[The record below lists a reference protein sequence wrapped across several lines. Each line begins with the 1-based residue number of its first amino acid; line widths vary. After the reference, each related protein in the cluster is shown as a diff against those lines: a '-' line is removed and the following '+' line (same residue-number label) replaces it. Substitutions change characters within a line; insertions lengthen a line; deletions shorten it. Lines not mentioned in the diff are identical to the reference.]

1 MMGLGEGQISAKP
14 GGCLPEPD
22 IAGYQGSRSDGS
34 TMVVPENATPQGS
47 DMLFDVAQMGLAVL
61 DAHGVVTGWS
71 SAAEQLV
78 GYPEHEILN
87 RPAITLLATRE
98 DGAALADQ
106 CRTQDAWDGAVT
118 VRHRDGRP
126 LTLTVRVFPLRDPA
140 GTGRWAVLARHAQAP
155 GMDLS
160 RLMLEPLLTYA
171 PVGVVVLDT
180 DLRYVWVN
188 DYLTY
193 DGALPRERRL
203 GRRMEDVLP
212 IEHAKLVQVP
222 LRRTLE
228 TGVPVLNFEFL
239 ATTPVDLDRQHAWW
253 ISCFRLED
261 SAGRVLGVWYM
272 AVDNT
277 ERWRDRERL
286 ALLSEASAH
295 IGSTLDVVRTAEE
308 LAEVSV
314 PRFADVVAVDL
325 LESVLRGEERLPGP
339 VGGRPLLRRAAQQS
353 IHAGCPETTAGVGDV
368 IHRVP
373 ASPSGRCL
381 SDGVPVVESLAD
393 VSASAW
399 IAEDPNRADKV
410 RAFGIHSVLV
420 APVQARGVRL
430 GIATFARSQRPD
442 PFDQEDV
449 SLVEELL
456 ARAGVCVDNARRF
469 TRERTAALTLQHSLL
484 PRGLA
489 AGTSLDVASR
499 YFPADAP
506 NSVGGDWFDVIP
518 LSGARA
524 ALVVGDVVGRGM
536 NAAATM
542 GRLRA
547 AVRTLADLDLP
558 PDELLAHLD
567 DLVIS
572 LVEQEDSDQSA
583 EAEQEEVAPS
593 VLGATCLYAVYDPV
607 TRRCTMARAGHL
619 PPAIVRADGTVTFP
633 DLPAGP
639 PLGLGILPFESTELE
654 LPDGALLAVFTNGLV
669 QAGDRDIDVAL
680 THLADALS
688 RPAPT
693 LENVCD
699 NVIGT
704 MLTGPPRDDAALLL
718 ARTHGLDAR
727 QVASWDL
734 ARDPVVVAGA
744 RDDAARKL
752 AEWGL
757 QELQFTT
764 EMVVS
769 ELVTNAI
776 RYGRDPIRLRLIR
789 QRNDLICEV
798 ADGSSTSPR
807 LRHARTTD
815 EGGRGLFLVAQLS
828 RRWGTRYTTTG
839 KIIWAEQSNPDT
851 STDPIP
857 EST

>member
-1 MMGLGEGQISAKP
+1 
-14 GGCLPEPD
+14 
-22 IAGYQGSRSDGS
+22 
-34 TMVVPENATPQGS
+34 MVVRENATPESS
-47 DMLFDVAQMGLAVL
+47 DMLFDMARIGMAVIDAQ
-61 DAHGVVTGWS
+61 GVVTGWS

-78 GYPEHEILN
+78 GYPEHEILH
-87 RPAITLLATRE
+87 RPAETLLATRE
-98 DGAALADQ
+98 DPAALLDR
-106 CRTQDAWDGAVT
+106 CRTQDAWDDAVT
-118 VRHRDGRP
+118 VRHRDGRL
-126 LTLTVRVFPLRDPA
+126 LTLTARVFALRDSA
-140 GTGRWAVLARHAQAP
+140 GSRQWAVLARHAQIP
-155 GMDLS
+155 GMELS

-193 DGALPRERRL
+193 GGALPRERRL
-203 GRRMEDVLP
+203 GRRIEDVLP

-228 TGVPVLNFEFL
+228 TGIPVLNFEFL
-239 ATTPVDLDRQHAWW
+239 ATTPVDLERQHAWW

-261 SAGRVLGVWYM
+261 SAGRVVGVWYI

-308 LAEVSV
+308 LAEVAV

-325 LESVLRGEERLPGP
+325 LEPVLRGEERLPGP
-339 VGGRPLLRRAAQQS
+339 VGGRPALRRSAQQS
-353 IHAGCPETTAGVGDV
+353 IRSGCPETTARIGEVV
-368 IHRVP
+368 HREL

-393 VSASAW
+393 VSASGW
-399 IAEDPNRADKV
+399 IAEDPGRADKV

-449 SLVEELL
+449 SLAEELL

-469 TRERTAALTLQHSLL
+469 TRERRAALTLQRSLL

-489 AGTSLDVASR
+489 GGTSLDVASR
-499 YFPADAP
+499 YFPAGAP

-572 LVEQEDSDQSA
+572 LVEQENTDQAA
-583 EAEQEEVAPS
+583 EDEQEEVTPS

-607 TRRCTMARAGHL
+607 TRRCTLARAGHL
-619 PPAIVRADGTVTFP
+619 PPAIVWADGSVTIP
-633 DLPAGP
+633 DLPTGP
-639 PLGLGILPFESTELE
+639 PLGLGILPFEATEFE

-669 QAGDRDIDVAL
+669 QAGDRDVDVGL
-680 THLADALS
+680 THLAEALA

-693 LENVCD
+693 LENICD

-704 MLTGPPRDDAALLL
+704 LLIGPPRDDVALLL
-718 ARTHGLDAR
+718 ARTHGLDPG
-727 QVASWDL
+727 QVAYWDL
-734 ARDPVVVAGA
+734 ARDPAVVADA
-744 RDDAARKL
+744 RDGAARKIT
-752 AEWGL
+752 EWGL
-757 QELQFTT
+757 EELQFTT

-776 RYGRDPIRLRLIR
+776 RYGCDPIRLRLIR

-815 EGGRGLFLVAQLS
+815 EGGRGLFLVAQLT

-839 KIIWAEQSNPDT
+839 KIIWAEQAVPT
-851 STDPIP
+851 
-857 EST
+857 